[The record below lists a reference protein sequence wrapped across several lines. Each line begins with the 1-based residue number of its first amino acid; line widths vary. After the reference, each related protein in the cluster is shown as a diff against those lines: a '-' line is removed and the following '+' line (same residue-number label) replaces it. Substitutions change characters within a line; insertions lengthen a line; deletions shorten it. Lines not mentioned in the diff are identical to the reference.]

1 MLDPN
6 DELPTPFFS
15 QTMHQHGVR
24 SHDLRDRHTA
34 GTKPAT
40 TDQPTHQ
47 AIRYWRI
54 ATSCDANGRSVK
66 RHGPKTGAVLRP
78 RSGPQKVKPDSGLGP
93 KTRPRQVRSETDL
106 SYGAS
111 LFLGATVF
119 RPAVERS
126 SRMLP
131 FPNS

>member
-66 RHGPKTGAVLRP
+66 RHGPKTGAVMRP
-78 RSGPQKVKPDSGLGP
+78 RSGPQKVKPDSMRHL
-93 KTRPRQVRSETDL
+93 SEKNIK
-106 SYGAS
+106 
-111 LFLGATVF
+111 
-119 RPAVERS
+119 E
-126 SRMLP
+126 
-131 FPNS
+131 